1 MAIDKGLEVDP
12 AKVRAISEMPAPTD
26 KLGVQRLLGLA
37 QYLAKFL
44 PHHSDITTPLR
55 DLMQSNV
62 LWVWNEAQQTAFE
75 KLIEMVTRTPVLCYY
90 NLKEEVTLQC
100 DVSKSGLGASL
111 MQNGQPVTLTPAE
124 TCYAQIEKELLSI
137 VFACDRF
144 DAFVYG
150 RDLVNVE
157 TDHKPLEAIFIK
169 PLAATPKRLQR
180 MLLHLQKYNL
190 QVKYKKEK
198 KCS

>member
-1 MAIDKGLEVDP
+1 
-12 AKVRAISEMPAPTD
+12 
-26 KLGVQRLLGLA
+26 
-37 QYLAKFL
+37 
-44 PHHSDITTPLR
+44 
-55 DLMQSNV
+55 MQSNV

-100 DVSKSGLGASL
+100 DVSKSGLGAAL
-111 MQNGQPVTLTPAE
+111 MQNGQPVAYASRALTPAE

-137 VFACDRF
+137 VFACDCF

-169 PLAATPKRLQR
+169 PLAATPKHLQR